1 MIRDR
6 RKIFYPAGLISLVL
20 FPALCIWHLNNQG
33 LFKKIGAI
41 DAAYFNHDENYEYS
55 NSKSFKKII
64 ASRNYLDIEFTGNK
78 NDDKILL
85 QFAKIKI
92 KWLINSKDTVNG
104 IHFKFTEKAKYWNFV
119 EAIDICQI
127 KNQYPIM
134 DGNSIWISYHEPF
147 IEKKSI
153 PTFICGT
160 QAYTIISNMKA
171 QESARFE
178 HQLEKELKYLAPSL
192 ILFFLMAFF
201 TLKKLKSA

>member
-134 DGNSIWISYHEPF
+134 DGNSIWISYHKPF
-147 IEKKSI
+147 IEETMPS
-153 PTFICGT
+153 FICGT
-160 QAYTIISNMKA
+160 QVNRIIRNMKA
-171 QESARFE
+171 RESAIFE
-178 HQLEKELKYLAPSL
+178 QQLEKEVKYLAPSL
-192 ILFFLMAFF
+192 ILFSLMAISSF
-201 TLKKLKSA
+201 KKLKSA

>member
-134 DGNSIWISYHEPF
+134 DGNSIWISYHKPF
-147 IEKKSI
+147 IEETMPS
-153 PTFICGT
+153 FICGT
-160 QAYTIISNMKA
+160 QVNRIIRNMKA
-171 QESARFE
+171 RESAIFE
-178 HQLEKELKYLAPSL
+178 QQLEKAVKYLAPSL
-192 ILFFLMAFF
+192 ILFSLMAISSF
-201 TLKKLKSA
+201 KKLKSA

>member
-6 RKIFYPAGLISLVL
+6 RKMFYPAGLISLVL

-134 DGNSIWISYHEPF
+134 DGNSIWISYHKPF
-147 IEKKSI
+147 IEETMPS
-153 PTFICGT
+153 FICGT
-160 QAYTIISNMKA
+160 QVNRIIRNMKA
-171 QESARFE
+171 RESAIFE
-178 HQLEKELKYLAPSL
+178 QQLEKAVKYLAPSL
-192 ILFFLMAFF
+192 ILFSLMAISSF
-201 TLKKLKSA
+201 KKLKSA